1 MIDLDS
7 IKTIREKRKS
17 LVAEVYPNF
26 SVVIKAPE
34 QAKDFE
40 IRDFIKRK
48 TPWIEKQINYFKQFN
63 VPEDKIYESGSSALY
78 LGRQYQVIIEKSLLR
93 NIVKIFNNK
102 IYILTPLPQ
111 KLDEINQAFSDWM
124 IKRAE
129 VVFNERLKICM
140 KAFPELKMPSLK
152 IRKLNKRWGS
162 YLKKHEIILNPVLI
176 KASKQSID
184 YVIYHELCHAYY
196 SNHTEEF
203 YNLLSLKMPNW
214 EKVKEK
220 MELKILS
227 Y

>member
-1 MIDLDS
+1 MADLDN
-7 IKTIREKRKS
+7 IKIIKEKRKS
-17 LVAEVYPNF
+17 LAVEVYPNF
-26 SVVIKAPE
+26 SVVIKSPE

-40 IRDFIKRK
+40 IKDFIKRK

-63 VPEDKIYESGSSALY
+63 MPEDKIYESGSSALY

-93 NIVKIFNNK
+93 NIVKVFNNK
-102 IYILTPLPQ
+102 IYILTPFTQ

-129 VVFNERLKICM
+129 TVFNERLNVCM
-140 KAFPELKMPSLK
+140 KAFPDLKMPSLK

-162 YLKKHEIILNPVLI
+162 YLKKHEIVLNPALI
-176 KASKQSID
+176 KASKQAID

-196 SNHTEEF
+196 PNHTEEF

-220 MELKILS
+220 MELKLLS

>member
-1 MIDLDS
+1 MAGLDN
-7 IKTIREKRKS
+7 IKIIKEKRKS
-17 LVAEVYPNF
+17 LAVEVYPNF
-26 SVVIKAPE
+26 SVVIKSPE

-40 IRDFIKRK
+40 IKDFIKRK

-63 VPEDKIYESGSSALY
+63 MPEDKIYESGSSALY

-111 KLDEINQAFSDWM
+111 KLDEINQVFSDWM
-124 IKRAE
+124 VKRAE

-140 KAFPELKMPSLK
+140 KAFPELEMPSLK

-196 SNHTEEF
+196 PNHTEEF
-203 YNLLSLKMPNW
+203 YNLLFLKMPNW

-220 MELKILS
+220 MELKLLS

>member
-7 IKTIREKRKS
+7 IKTIRKKRKS
-17 LVAEVYPNF
+17 LAAEVYPNF

-48 TPWIEKQINYFKQFN
+48 TSWIEKQINYFKQFN

-93 NIVKIFNNK
+93 NIIKIFNNK

-111 KLDEINQAFSDWM
+111 KLDEINQVFSDWM
-124 IKRAE
+124 VKRAE
-129 VVFNERLKICM
+129 VVFNERLNVCM
-140 KAFPELKMPSLK
+140 KAFPDLKMPSLK

-162 YLKKHEIILNPVLI
+162 YLKKHEIVLNPALI
-176 KASKQSID
+176 KASKQAID

-196 SNHTEEF
+196 PNHTEEF

-220 MELKILS
+220 MELRILS

>member
-1 MIDLDS
+1 MACLDN
-7 IKTIREKRKS
+7 IKIIKEKRKS
-17 LVAEVYPNF
+17 LAVEVYPNF
-26 SVVIKAPE
+26 SVVIKSPE

-40 IRDFIKRK
+40 IKDFIKRK

-63 VPEDKIYESGSSALY
+63 MPEDKIYESGSSALY

-129 VVFNERLKICM
+129 VVFNERLNVCM
-140 KAFPELKMPSLK
+140 KAFPDLEMPSLK

-162 YLKKHEIILNPVLI
+162 YLKKHEIVLNPALI
-176 KASKQSID
+176 KASKHAID

-220 MELKILS
+220 MELKLLS

>member
-1 MIDLDS
+1 MIALED
-7 IKTIREKRKS
+7 IKIIKEKRKS
-17 LVAEVYPNF
+17 LAVEVYPNF
-26 SVVIKAPE
+26 SVVVKSPE

-40 IRDFIKRK
+40 IKDFIKRK
-48 TPWIEKQINYFKQFN
+48 TPWIEKQIGYFKQFN
-63 VPEDKIYESGSSALY
+63 MPEDKIYESGSSALY
-78 LGRQYQVIIEKSLLR
+78 LGRQYQVIIEKSVLR
-93 NIVKIFNNK
+93 NVIKVFNNK
-102 IYILTPLPQ
+102 IYILTPFTH

-129 VVFNERLKICM
+129 TVFNERLNVCM
-140 KAFPELKMPSLK
+140 KAFPDLEMPSLK

-162 YLKKHEIILNPVLI
+162 YLKKHEIVLNPALI

-196 SNHTEEF
+196 PNHTEEF

-220 MELKILS
+220 MELKLLS

>member
-17 LVAEVYPNF
+17 LAAEVYPNF

-78 LGRQYQVIIEKSLLR
+78 LGRQYQVIIKKSLLR

-111 KLDEINQAFSDWM
+111 KLDEINQVFSDWM

-129 VVFNERLKICM
+129 TVFNERLNVCM
-140 KAFPELKMPSLK
+140 KAFPDLKMPSLK

-162 YLKKHEIILNPVLI
+162 YLKKHEIVLNPALI
-176 KASKQSID
+176 KASKQAID

-196 SNHTEEF
+196 PNHTEEF

>member
-1 MIDLDS
+1 MAGLDN
-7 IKTIREKRKS
+7 IKIIKEKRKS
-17 LVAEVYPNF
+17 LAVEVYPNF
-26 SVVIKAPE
+26 SVVIKSPE

-40 IRDFIKRK
+40 IKDFIKRK

-78 LGRQYQVIIEKSLLR
+78 LGRQYQVIIEKSVLR
-93 NIVKIFNNK
+93 NVIKVFNNK
-102 IYILTPLPQ
+102 IYILTPFTQ

-129 VVFNERLKICM
+129 TVFNERLNVCM
-140 KAFPELKMPSLK
+140 KAFPDLKMPSLK

-162 YLKKHEIILNPVLI
+162 YLKKHEIVLNPALI
-176 KASKQSID
+176 KASKQAID

-196 SNHTEEF
+196 PNHTEEF

>member
-1 MIDLDS
+1 MACLYN
-7 IKTIREKRKS
+7 IKIIKEKRKS
-17 LVAEVYPNF
+17 LAVEVYPNF
-26 SVVIKAPE
+26 SVVIKSPE

-40 IRDFIKRK
+40 IKDFIKRK

-63 VPEDKIYESGSSALY
+63 MPEDKIYESGSSALY

-93 NIVKIFNNK
+93 NIVKVFNNK

-111 KLDEINQAFSDWM
+111 KIDEINQAFSDWM

-140 KAFPELKMPSLK
+140 KAFPELEMPSLK

>member
-17 LVAEVYPNF
+17 LAAEVYPNF

-78 LGRQYQVIIEKSLLR
+78 LGRQYQVIIKKSLLR

-196 SNHTEEF
+196 PNHTEEF

>member
-17 LVAEVYPNF
+17 LAAEVYPNF

-63 VPEDKIYESGSSALY
+63 MPEYKIYESGSSALY

-93 NIVKIFNNK
+93 NIVKVFNNK

-111 KLDEINQAFSDWM
+111 KLDEINRAFSDWM
-124 IKRAE
+124 VKRAE
-129 VVFNERLKICM
+129 VVFNERLNVCM
-140 KAFPELKMPSLK
+140 KAFPDLEMPSLK
-152 IRKLNKRWGS
+152 IRKLNKR
-162 YLKKHEIILNPVLI
+162 
-176 KASKQSID
+176 
-184 YVIYHELCHAYY
+184 
-196 SNHTEEF
+196 
-203 YNLLSLKMPNW
+203 
-214 EKVKEK
+214 
-220 MELKILS
+220 
-227 Y
+227 

>member
-17 LVAEVYPNF
+17 LAAEVYPNF

-48 TPWIEKQINYFKQFN
+48 TSWIEKQINYFKQFN

-111 KLDEINQAFSDWM
+111 KLDEINRAFSDWM

-129 VVFNERLKICM
+129 VVFNKRLKICM
-140 KAFPELKMPSLK
+140 KAFPELEMPSLK

-220 MELKILS
+220 MELRILS

>member
-1 MIDLDS
+1 MADLDN
-7 IKTIREKRKS
+7 IKIIKEKRKS
-17 LVAEVYPNF
+17 LAVEVYPNF
-26 SVVIKAPE
+26 SIVIKSPE

-40 IRDFIKRK
+40 IKDFIKRK

-63 VPEDKIYESGSSALY
+63 MPEDKIYESGSSALY

-93 NIVKIFNNK
+93 NIVKVFNNK
-102 IYILTPLPQ
+102 IYILTPFTQ

-129 VVFNERLKICM
+129 TVFNERLNVCM
-140 KAFPELKMPSLK
+140 KAFPDLKMPSLK

-162 YLKKHEIILNPVLI
+162 YLKKHEIVLNPALI
-176 KASKQSID
+176 KASKQAID

-196 SNHTEEF
+196 PNHTEEF

-220 MELKILS
+220 MELKLLS

>member
-1 MIDLDS
+1 MAGLDN
-7 IKTIREKRKS
+7 IKIIKEKRKS
-17 LVAEVYPNF
+17 LAVEVYPNF
-26 SVVIKAPE
+26 SVVIKSPE

-40 IRDFIKRK
+40 IKDFIKRK

-63 VPEDKIYESGSSALY
+63 MLEDKIYESGSSALY

-129 VVFNERLKICM
+129 TVFNERLKICM
-140 KAFPELKMPSLK
+140 KAFPELEMPSLK

-162 YLKKHEIILNPVLI
+162 YLKKHEIVLNPALI

-196 SNHTEEF
+196 PNHTEEF

>member
-1 MIDLDS
+1 MACLDN
-7 IKTIREKRKS
+7 IKIIKEKRKS
-17 LVAEVYPNF
+17 LAVEVYPNF
-26 SVVIKAPE
+26 SVVIKSPE

-40 IRDFIKRK
+40 IKDFIKRK

-63 VPEDKIYESGSSALY
+63 MPEDKIYESGSSALY

-93 NIVKIFNNK
+93 NIVKVFNNK
-102 IYILTPLPQ
+102 IYILTPFTQ
-111 KLDEINQAFSDWM
+111 KIDEINQAFSDWM

-129 VVFNERLKICM
+129 TVFNERLNVCM
-140 KAFPELKMPSLK
+140 KAFPDLKMPSLK

-162 YLKKHEIILNPVLI
+162 YLKKHEIVLNPALI
-176 KASKQSID
+176 KASKQAID

-196 SNHTEEF
+196 PNHTEEF

>member
-1 MIDLDS
+1 MADLDN
-7 IKTIREKRKS
+7 IKIIKEKRKS
-17 LVAEVYPNF
+17 LAVEVYPNF
-26 SVVIKAPE
+26 SVVIKSPE

-40 IRDFIKRK
+40 IKDFIKRK

-63 VPEDKIYESGSSALY
+63 MPEDKIYESGSSALY

-93 NIVKIFNNK
+93 NIVKVFNNK
-102 IYILTPLPQ
+102 IYILTPFTH

-129 VVFNERLKICM
+129 TVFNERLNVCM
-140 KAFPELKMPSLK
+140 KAFPDLKMPSLK

-162 YLKKHEIILNPVLI
+162 YLKKHEIVLNPALI
-176 KASKQSID
+176 KASKQAID

-196 SNHTEEF
+196 PNHTEEF

-220 MELKILS
+220 MELKLLS

>member
-1 MIDLDS
+1 MACLDN
-7 IKTIREKRKS
+7 IKIIKEKRKS
-17 LVAEVYPNF
+17 LAVEVYPNF
-26 SVVIKAPE
+26 SVVIKSPE

-63 VPEDKIYESGSSALY
+63 MPEDKIYESGSSALY

-93 NIVKIFNNK
+93 NIVKVFNNK
-102 IYILTPLPQ
+102 IYILTPFTQ
-111 KLDEINQAFSDWM
+111 KIDEINRAFSDWM

-140 KAFPELKMPSLK
+140 KAFPELEMPSLK

-196 SNHTEEF
+196 PNHTEEF

-220 MELKILS
+220 MELKLLS

>member
-1 MIDLDS
+1 MAYLDN
-7 IKTIREKRKS
+7 IKIIKEKRKS
-17 LVAEVYPNF
+17 LVVEVYPNF
-26 SVVIKAPE
+26 SVVIKSPE

-63 VPEDKIYESGSSALY
+63 MPEDKIYESGSSALY

-93 NIVKIFNNK
+93 NIVKVFNNK
-102 IYILTPLPQ
+102 IYILTPFTQ
-111 KLDEINQAFSDWM
+111 KIDEINRAFSDWM
-124 IKRAE
+124 VKRAE
-129 VVFNERLKICM
+129 VVFNERLNVCM
-140 KAFPELKMPSLK
+140 KAFPDLKMPSLK

-162 YLKKHEIILNPVLI
+162 YLKKHEIVLNPALI
-176 KASKQSID
+176 KASKHAID

-196 SNHTEEF
+196 PNHTEEF